1 MSKSL
6 KKGQVLVE
14 IIFTIGIAF
23 LVLLAVVAGTIKAI
37 RSASFAEDKARAS
50 SLAEQGL
57 EEARIFRDRNSWA
70 DFQAWEK
77 TDQLD
82 EGKFSRVV
90 SVTSPYDDDNY
101 KALVEAVVSWDDTG
115 GSHQVSSQTILSLW
129 RQ

>member
-6 KKGQVLVE
+6 QSGQILVE

-23 LVLLAVVAGTIKAI
+23 LVLLAVIAGTIKAI
-37 RSASFAEDKARAS
+37 RSVSFAEDKARAA

-77 TDQLD
+77 TDQFD
-82 EGKFSRVV
+82 EGKFVRTV

-101 KALVEAVVSWDDTG
+101 RALVEAVVSWEDG
-115 GSHQVSSQTILSLW
+115 SGSHEVSSQTILSLW